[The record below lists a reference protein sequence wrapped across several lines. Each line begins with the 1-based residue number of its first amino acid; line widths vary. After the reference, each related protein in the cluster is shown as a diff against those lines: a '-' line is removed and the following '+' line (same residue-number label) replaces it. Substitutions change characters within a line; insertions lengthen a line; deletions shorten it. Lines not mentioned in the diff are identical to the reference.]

1 MAEIISIASQKGG
14 VGKTTTAINLAACLV
29 EKGNKVLLIDLDP
42 QGHIATSFKQEKYD
56 IKGGVV
62 EFILN
67 HHEINNYIYASPMPH
82 LDFIPSNIWSDNEN
96 KLEEFSQRDS
106 LFLKM
111 PLINI
116 ERLYDFIFIDC
127 PPALDKLTHN
137 ALAASNSIIVPIQCE
152 FYALKA
158 LSKLLKVVQ
167 EIKKSV
173 NPGLK
178 YKGFLLTMVDL
189 RSNLQ
194 RLVYERIQYNLK
206 GLIFEATIPR
216 NIRLAEVPYR
226 GEPVVLFDKNSKGA
240 ISYIKLADEILNQGK
255 TIESTLSTTGY
266 KLAENY

>member
-1 MAEIISIASQKGG
+1 MGEIISITSQKGG

-42 QGHIATSFKQEKYD
+42 QGHIASSFKQEKYD
-56 IKGGVV
+56 INGGII

-67 HHEINNYIYASPMPH
+67 HHEVSNYIYTSPMPNLH
-82 LDFIPSNIWSDNEN
+82 FIPSNIWSDDES
-96 KLEEFSQRDS
+96 KITEFSSRNA
-106 LFLKM
+106 LFLKQ
-111 PLINI
+111 PLNNI
-116 ERLYDFIFIDC
+116 DRLYDFVFIDC
-127 PPALDKLTHN
+127 PPSLDKLTYN
-137 ALAASNSIIVPIQCE
+137 ALAASDSVIVPIQCE

-158 LSKLLKVVQ
+158 LSNLLKVVQ

-173 NPGLK
+173 NPSLK

-206 GLIFEATIPR
+206 SLIFETTIPR
-216 NIRLAEVPYR
+216 NIRLAEVPFR

-240 ISYIKLADEILNQGK
+240 ISYIKLANEILNQGK
-255 TIESTLSTTGY
+255 TIESTLSKTGY
-266 KLAENY
+266 KLAQNY